1 MPNRV
6 VGVLFASIVLAV
18 AGCYVAT
25 GGSSFHLG
33 TVRVRAVDAV
43 TRRPVAGVVVAVK
56 WTTSDLLCIESDCL
70 RRPLRM
76 AEAVTDTSGVAQ
88 IPAATA
94 RRSGWEVLRAS
105 QPWVTVYKAG
115 CASRRDDGVYLI
127 IGPTSQREATERA
140 ESMAM
145 LLRPWGFP
153 PAQFARLAREV
164 QRTHAPV
171 Q

>member
-6 VGVLFASIVLAV
+6 AGFLFALIVLV
-18 AGCYVAT
+18 GGCYLAT
-25 GGSSFHLG
+25 GGGSFHLG
-33 TVRVRAVDAV
+33 TVRVRSVDAV
-43 TRRPVAGVVVAVK
+43 TRRPVEGVVVAAK
-56 WTTSDLLCIESDCL
+56 WTTSDLLCIEGDCL

-76 AEAVTDTSGVAQ
+76 AEAVTDASGVAQ
-88 IPAATA
+88 IPAVAA
-94 RRSGWEVLRAS
+94 PRSGWEVLRTS

-127 IGPTSQREATERA
+127 IRPTSDREASERA

-153 PAQFARLAREV
+153 PAQFPHLAREV
-164 QRTHAPV
+164 HTHAPAP
-171 Q
+171 